1 MAWRRALLLAGAALC
16 AACSNEAPDWNTLA
30 GARIRNQIPE
40 AQITVID
47 AKTLEANTAG
57 KTQRIDTAEL
67 QLLCN
72 RGPKDCDYAFDQ
84 AVLQLRGSAAN
95 AAPNPAQK

>member
-1 MAWRRALLLAGAALC
+1 MGWRWLLPAVALLG

-30 GARIRNQIPE
+30 ASRIRNQIPE
-40 AQITVID
+40 AQIQVID
-47 AKTLEANTAG
+47 AKTLEATIGA

-84 AVLQLRGSAAN
+84 AVLRLRGPAT
-95 AAPNPAQK
+95 APVQK

>member
-1 MAWRRALLLAGAALC
+1 MDGRRLLLAAALL
-16 AACSNEAPDWNTLA
+16 AGACSNEAPDWNTLA
-30 GARIRNQIPE
+30 ASRIRNQIPE
-40 AQITVID
+40 AQIRVID
-47 AKTLEANTAG
+47 ARSLEATIGA

-84 AVLQLRGSAAN
+84 AVLQLRGPVTA
-95 AAPNPAQK
+95 PAQK